1 MVKIHRNQVF
11 LIVIVPV
18 IILFSALFTINWFD
32 YMQPNDAIN
41 IDLSD
46 TYNPIYPVEKVENI
60 RIAVA
65 AIISPTETFVYYQDL
80 FNYISSKIGIP
91 IELVQRKTYSEVN
104 DLIESND
111 VDAAFICSRAYVEG
125 NDQFNLPLLVVPIVQ
140 GEPYYHSYIIVPA
153 DSNITSL
160 SELKGKTFAFTDP
173 LSNSGKLSPEFLIT
187 QLGEIPSKFFRLTFF
202 TYSHDKSIQ
211 AVAEGMVD
219 AAAVDSLV
227 WNYQNTSNPE
237 LVINTKII
245 NISPKYG
252 IPPVVVSKNIDPLVR
267 EQIKNILLHLHET
280 IEGKKILE
288 NLKID
293 SFSEP
298 DDKLYDSI
306 RAMINEINDIRE

>member
-1 MVKIHRNQVF
+1 MVKIHRNQV
-11 LIVIVPV
+11 IIIVPV
-18 IILFSALFTINWFD
+18 FILFSALFTINWFD
-32 YMQPNDAIN
+32 YMQPSDAID

-46 TYNPIYPVEKVENI
+46 TYNPVIPIQQVETI

-65 AIISPTETFVYYQDL
+65 AIISPEDTFVYYQDL

-111 VDAAFICSRAYVEG
+111 VDIAFICSRAYVEG
-125 NDQFNLPLLVVPIVQ
+125 NYKFNLNLLVTPIVQ
-140 GEPYYHSYIIVPA
+140 GEPYYNSYIIVPT

-160 SELKGKTFAFTDP
+160 SDLKGKTFAFTDP

-187 QLGEIPSKFFRLTFF
+187 QLGEIPSTFFRLTFF

-227 WNYQNTSNPE
+227 WNYLNISNPE
-237 LVINTKII
+237 FVSNTKII

-252 IPPVVVSKNIDPLVR
+252 IPPVVFSNNIDPLIR

-280 IEGKKILE
+280 NNGKKILD
-288 NLKID
+288 NLRID
-293 SFSEP
+293 SFTEP
-298 DDKLYDSI
+298 DDQLYNSI
-306 RAMINEINDIRE
+306 RVMIYEINNIGE